1 MDTTTDS
8 AGDRGFCLDR
18 VASVVLDGAGTVT
31 HWSAAATDLLGL
43 SASDV
48 VGRPVTELLVEDQEP
63 PGGPGLPP
71 GGRARLRHATQGSV
85 DTVFRTTPLDGGG
98 CVVLAA
104 PADTAA
110 EWGQGVALLR
120 ALFAQD
126 GVGVAVHDADLKV
139 LSVNAPSGRLPG
151 ADAVRSR
158 LAEVV
163 DGPDAPS
170 FRAVLREV
178 METGNAV
185 IDREQSLSTPDGD
198 RAVGQCA
205 FRLDDARGVPTGVM
219 SLFRDTTEQKRV
231 RDHLELLRDSASRI
245 SASLDAVRVAEDL
258 VDVLVPGLGDL
269 ATVELHESVLAG
281 DEPPRM
287 FGGGKQH
294 LVRVAGATTTG
305 DWPDGLLTTGTS
317 YPPLPD
323 NTGLR
328 AVQGGAAITTDRVGA
343 VRAVGPEQER
353 LFIPDGGHA
362 LAVAPLRARGL
373 VLGLVAV
380 WRTDRPEAFDE
391 DERVLLTEIC
401 SRAALGIDN
410 ARRFAR
416 EHRAAV
422 ALQERLLPHAVT
434 DTLAAETAGSYRP
447 ASGGAGISG
456 DWFDVIPLPCLRV
469 AFVVGDVIGH
479 GLPATAAMGRL
490 RTAIQTLAALE
501 LDPDDLLSRV
511 EDLVEQLA
519 AEATQEQRD
528 AVGATCLIGVYDP
541 VDRQCT
547 LASAGHPPPAVVAPD
562 GTTRFVDLAPGP
574 PLGVGGMPFEPLT
587 IELAPGSVLALYTDG
602 LISRDRADLETGMD
616 RLRDELAAQCR
627 PHRPLNEI
635 SAALLD
641 GVDDERQT
649 DDSALLLARTRTSP
663 LWTVASWEFPAD
675 PASVARARKAT
686 ADQLATWGLEEL
698 AFSTELIVSELVT
711 NAIRYAGGPIGVR
724 LIRENG
730 LICEVTD
737 PSSTQPRLRRAGDT
751 DEGGRGLFLV
761 AQMTTRWGSRYSRRG
776 KTIWTEQTAAPP
788 GLG

>member
-18 VASVVLDGAGTVT
+18 VVSVVLDGAGAVT

-43 SASDV
+43 SAADA
-48 VGRPVTELLVEDQEP
+48 VGRPVTELLLECPEERGVPE
-63 PGGPGLPP
+63 LPAS
-71 GGRARLRHATQGSV
+71 GRTRLRHTTRGPV
-85 DTVFRTTPLDGGG
+85 DIVFRTAPLDGGG
-98 CVVLAA
+98 SVLLAA

-126 GVGVAVHDADLKV
+126 GVGVAVHDTDLNV
-139 LSVNAPSGRLPG
+139 LSVHAPSGRLPG
-151 ADAVRSR
+151 ADAVRGR

-163 DGPDAPS
+163 EGPGVPS
-170 FRAVLREV
+170 FRAVLCEV
-178 METGNAV
+178 LDTGHAV
-185 IDREQSLSTPDGD
+185 IDREQPLSTPDGE
-198 RAVGQCA
+198 REVAQCA

-245 SASLDAVRVAEDL
+245 STSLDVVRVAEAL

-269 ATVELHESVLAG
+269 ATVDLHESVLAG

-287 FGGGKQH
+287 FGGGKQR
-294 LVRVAGATTTG
+294 LVRVAGATAAG
-305 DWPDGLLTTGTS
+305 IWPDGLLTTGTS

-323 NTGLR
+323 NDDLR
-328 AVQGGAAITTDRVGA
+328 TVQGGAAIITDRAGA
-343 VRAVGPEQER
+343 IRAVGPEQER

-380 WRTDRPEAFDE
+380 WRTDHPEAFAE

-410 ARRFAR
+410 ARRFTR

-422 ALQERLLPHAVT
+422 ALQQRLLPRAVT
-434 DTLAAETAGSYRP
+434 DTLAAETAGSYLP

-519 AEATQEQRD
+519 AEAPQEQRD

-562 GTTRFVDLAPGP
+562 GTTRFVDLSPGP
-574 PLGVGGMPFEPLT
+574 PLGVGGMPFEPVT
-587 IELAPGSVLALYTDG
+587 IELPPGSVLALYTDG
-602 LISRDRADLETGMD
+602 LVRRDRVDLETGME
-616 RLRDELAAQCR
+616 RLRSELAAQCR
-627 PHRPLNEI
+627 PHRPLDEI

-641 GVDDERQT
+641 GADDERQT
-649 DDSALLLARTRTSP
+649 DDTALLLARTRTSP
-663 LWTVASWEFPAD
+663 LWTVASWEYPAD
-675 PASVARARKAT
+675 PASVARARRAT
-686 ADQLATWGLEEL
+686 ADQLATWGLQEL
-698 AFSTELIVSELVT
+698 AFTTELIVSELVT
-711 NAIRYAGGPIGVR
+711 NAVRYAGGPIGVR
-724 LIRENG
+724 LIRENH

-761 AQMTTRWGSRYSRRG
+761 AQMSSRWGSRYSRRG
-776 KTIWTEQTAAPP
+776 KTIWTEQAVPP
-788 GLG
+788 DHG